1 MANILLSHGILGFG
15 SVFPNQPLNYFN
27 GIKSL
32 FEAEGHEVLC
42 PSVAP
47 LGSLARRASQLEQQI
62 AEHRWRNADGP
73 IHTAKKAETRAARI
87 AETARLA
94 RTNERA
100 NQWRDK
106 RKG

>member
-1 MANILLSHGILGFG
+1 MVSPAMWS
-15 SVFPNQPLNYFN
+15 
-27 GIKSL
+27 SL
-32 FEAEGHEVLC
+32 DAIEELRVPDDLAAALAALPPAAGHFEAF
-42 PSVAP
+42 PRSVK
-47 LGSLARRASQLEQQI
+47 RAILE
-62 AEHRWRNADGP
+62 W
-73 IHTAKKAETRAARI
+73 IHAAKKAETRAARI